1 LPFVQAIRQQSL
13 AAEQKRTAEA
23 IASGR
28 NEEVLKIPMR
38 DGFESEIRVHRP
50 KPSSKE
56 NGGGGDGDGSPLVV
70 LLHGGG
76 FFMGNNLQMGTTA
89 RTLTDLYAATVACI
103 SYRLAPE
110 FPWPYAHHDGWDS
123 LVWLAANANS
133 LGADT
138 TAGFVVGGASA
149 GGNIA
154 AVMAQKS
161 LSDNNAKLAAPLTG
175 LWTDVP
181 MLFARPEN
189 VPEEYKQ
196 HYLSAGQNANAPGLL
211 TQQAIRFIRDSVK
224 ADGSSPDFS
233 PVNAE
238 KPHVGLPRTFLQVAG
253 MDMYRDDALI
263 YRRMLEEAGVQ
274 TRLKVYVGVPH
285 GHANLYPG
293 LRASKEAKIDTIE
306 GIGWLLGRDVGRERV
321 VQAMEVVAS
330 LKKD

>member
-1 LPFVQAIRQQSL
+1 LPVVQAIRQQSL

-28 NEEVLKIPMR
+28 NEQVLKIPMR

-50 KPSSKE
+50 KTLPES
-56 NGGGGDGDGSPLVV
+56 GDGSPLVV
-70 LLHGGG
+70 LLYGGG

-89 RTLTDLYAATVACI
+89 RTLTDLYAATVVCV
-103 SYRLAPE
+103 SYRLTPE

-123 LVWLAANANS
+123 LVWIAANAKS

-149 GGNIA
+149 GGNVA
-154 AVMAQKS
+154 AVIAQKS
-161 LSDNNAKLAAPLTG
+161 LSSSEKDKLAAPLTG
-175 LWTDVP
+175 LWTNVP

-189 VPEEYKQ
+189 VPEEHRKY
-196 HYLSAGQNANAPGLL
+196 YLSAEQNLDAPGLL
-211 TQQAIRFIRDSVK
+211 TPQAIQFIRESVR
-224 ADGSSPDFS
+224 AGGFSPDFS

-238 KPHVGLPRTFLQVAG
+238 RPHVGMPRTLLQVAG

-263 YRRMLEEAGVQ
+263 YRRMLEDASVQ
-274 TRLKVYVGVPH
+274 TRLRVYAGVPH

-293 LRASKEAKIDTIE
+293 LKASKEARIDTLE
-306 GIGWLLGRDVGRERV
+306 GIGWLKGKDVGRERV
-321 VQAMEVVAS
+321 MQAMEVPS
-330 LKKD
+330 G